1 MSLSVAPVRL
11 WVSLRMTELLDTVK
25 SKVDERHQNRQQEN
39 KNSTARAFVIID
51 DRILYIFEHN
61 TLVLDE
67 SCRNLSCAH
76 VQEIGSEIFRHLFAY
91 FCRKKA
97 KVLIKTS
104 FWIKSSVH
112 CHVSL
117 RCCRLIESK
126 YRHWSER
133 SFFHTSSELIWANS
147 VFANLVLIFA
157 HKISRIKTIRRL
169 AHNLYANSWCGFWCE
184 CHNDSVIL
192 VTWSNIMRLRPDW
205 TMTQFGTEWSNIIK
219 CVSFCPVDV

>member
-11 WVSLRMTELLDTVK
+11 WVSLRMTELLDTVISVK

-133 SFFHTSSELIWANS
+133 SFFHTFKRIDMSEFRVCKFGSDFRPQNQPNKDHTAIGTQFICQF
-147 VFANLVLIFA
+147 VVRFLVWMSQRFCNFGDMVEHHAIA
-157 HKISRIKTIRRL
+157 SRL
-169 AHNLYANSWCGFWCE
+169 D
-184 CHNDSVIL
+184 NDSVRHR
-192 VTWSNIMRLRPDW
+192 MK
-205 TMTQFGTEWSNIIK
+205 QHH
-219 CVSFCPVDV
+219 